1 MWRRCWDH
9 PRACGAHAGLPRGQ
23 SCAEGSSPR
32 MRGSPS
38 SNTTSALSLWD
49 HPRACGAHPIDLN
62 DAEFTVGSSPRMR
75 GSLKEVDRDHNLI
88 GIIPAHAGLTESV
101 KLVHARRWDH
111 PRACG
116 AHKLD
121 EVLCKRLKGSSP
133 RMRGSPQMCRVWRGW
148 HGIIPAHAGLTGE
161 LRPVQ
166 IYGCCRQEQQV
177 SQR

>member
-1 MWRRCWDH
+1 
-9 PRACGAHAGLPRGQ
+9 
-23 SCAEGSSPR
+23 

-166 IYGCCRQEQQV
+166 IYGWDHPRACGAHMFAKGIIDSDMGSSPRMRG
-177 SQR
+177 SLLDSPPI